1 MRYTLR
7 KMLEA
12 VVTFIGA
19 SLLVFV
25 LTRLTGDP
33 ATMLLPPETAP
44 EVLAEFRAANGL
56 DKPLI
61 TQYFTFMAHALTGDF
76 GTSIRY
82 RQPVAA
88 LITQRLPATL
98 ILSFAAIVMACLIAL
113 PLGVVSA
120 LRRGSWVD
128 GIGRFLGI
136 FGQSVPTFYLGI
148 LMILLFSVNLR
159 WLPSGGYGSFANF
172 VLPVLSLAFF
182 LMPVILRVTRGAVL
196 ETLGQDFVLS
206 WRTQGMPRPRIVR
219 RHVLK
224 AAALPVV
231 TVLGLQLGVALS
243 GAIVT
248 ETVFSWPGIGQL
260 LIGAIS
266 SRDFPVVQGTVLL
279 SVAFFLL
286 INMIIDISYK
296 FLDPRTGVQR

>member
-7 KMLEA
+7 KIFES

-33 ATMLLPPETAP
+33 ATMLLPPETSP

-56 DKPLI
+56 DRPLI

-82 RQPVAA
+82 RQPVAE
-88 LITQRLPATL
+88 LIMQRLPATL
-98 ILSFAAIVMACLIAL
+98 ILSFAAILVACLIAL

-128 GIGRFLGI
+128 GVGRFLGI

-148 LMILLFSVNLR
+148 LMILLFSVHLR
-159 WLPSGGYGSFANF
+159 WLPSGGYGSFANL

-182 LMPVILRVTRGAVL
+182 LMPVVLRVTRGAVL
-196 ETLGQDFVLS
+196 ETLGQDFVLA
-206 WRTQGMPRPRIVR
+206 WRTQGMARPRIVR

-260 LIGAIS
+260 LVGSIS

-286 INMIIDISYK
+286 INVIIDISYK
-296 FLDPRTGVQR
+296 FLDPRIGVQR